1 MLEDFRLKVFLAV
14 SEEGSF
20 TKAART
26 LGISQPA
33 VSQNIADLE
42 KETGTERFIRRKGAV
57 ELTPAGYTL
66 KEYAVRILHWCS
78 AAEDVFGNAGKLK
91 SLSPVTV
98 TADGFSA
105 ESILPGVLKSITA
118 LNPGL
123 PFKVIPQGSEEMP
136 DLLMTCRPHFAQMSL
151 EDGDTFIYSFDAV
164 ALSECQG
171 PNTARTIPSG
181 TRLAVWSPYLP
192 LLPLDLAAKVVVD
205 SYSVSMLRGLVSS
218 EVVALVP
225 KDPYN
230 ACLPALDVDLPF
242 LKMDLHAVPS
252 PGFAGSAIYG
262 TIKKLLETLD

>member
-20 TKAART
+20 TRAART

-42 KETGTERFIRRKGAV
+42 KETGTELFIRRKGAV
-57 ELTPAGYTL
+57 EPTPAGSTL

-91 SLSPVTV
+91 SSSPVTV
-98 TADGFSA
+98 AADGFSA

-123 PFKVIPQGSEEMP
+123 SFKVIPQGYEETP
-136 DLLMTCRPHFAQMSL
+136 DLLLTCRPHFAQMSL

-164 ALSECQG
+164 ALSEFQG
-171 PNTARTIPSG
+171 PNARTIPSG
-181 TRLAVWSPYLP
+181 TRLAVWSPYMP

-205 SYSVSMLRGLVSS
+205 SYSVPMLRGLVSS
-218 EVVALVP
+218 ELVALVP
-225 KDPYN
+225 KDPHN
-230 ACLPALDVDLPF
+230 AGLPALDVDLSF

-262 TIKKLLETLD
+262 TIRKLLEKLD